1 MSAKSRSSVI
11 GQRPSEAQT
20 SNRCLV
26 VCAGQPLLGDRL
38 HIVTACDD
46 QFRRAGTE
54 VLIELEF
61 HAALRPGRST
71 KRPRLISA
79 PYAMVARMSS

>member
-1 MSAKSRSSVI
+1 
-11 GQRPSEAQT
+11 
-20 SNRCLV
+20 
-26 VCAGQPLLGDRL
+26 
-38 HIVTACDD
+38 VTACDD